1 MLEGENRMN
10 QDADKPT
17 LELSLSF
24 GKISAVVAAMGAAI
38 YALGF
43 VALWVPIARLCTED
57 FPTAWYAASLVTNV
71 LGLSGSCEQITTG
84 ARPSS

>member
-1 MLEGENRMN
+1 MS

-17 LELSLSF
+17 LKLSLSF
-24 GKISAVVAAMGAAI
+24 GKISAVVAVTGAAI

-57 FPTAWYAASLVTNV
+57 FPTAWYAASLVTNL
-71 LGLSGSCEQITTG
+71 LGSSGGCEQITSG
-84 ARPSS
+84 MRPSSC